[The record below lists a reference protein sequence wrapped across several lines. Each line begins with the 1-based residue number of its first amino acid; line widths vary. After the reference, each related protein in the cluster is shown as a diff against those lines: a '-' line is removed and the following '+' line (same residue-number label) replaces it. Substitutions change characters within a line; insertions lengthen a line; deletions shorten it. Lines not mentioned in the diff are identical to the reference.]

1 MQKILCALCG
11 LLFLVSCSTQKQDVV
26 PGIVPNAAQPTKI
39 IKVRPSN
46 VIGAVER
53 IYFPPMKSP
62 FLTRVDTGATTS
74 SIDATNIKRFERDG
88 QRWVSFTLTNR
99 ETKETMDFEK
109 PLVRRVK
116 ITRVGEEEHRLTV
129 DMNVRMGNETFVAEF
144 TLNERNDFE
153 YQGLLGRNILS
164 GRAVVDVSIEKTL
177 K

>member
-1 MQKILCALCG
+1 MQKILYILCA
-11 LLFLVSCSTQKQDVV
+11 LLFLKACSTQKQDVV
-26 PGIVPNAAQPTKI
+26 PGIVPNTAQPAKI

-46 VIGAVER
+46 VIGVVER

-74 SIDATNIKRFERDG
+74 SIDAINIKRFERDG
-88 QRWVSFTLTNR
+88 QKWVSFTLVNR
-99 ETKETMDFEK
+99 ETKEKMDFEK
-109 PLVRRVK
+109 PLTRRVK
-116 ITRVGEEEHRLTV
+116 IIRVGEEEHRLTV